1 MASISWVGLPS
12 SRSSRSTGPTSMPG
26 LPPRRHSSKNKK
38 GAKPRRVYL
47 PAGRKFYDFYTRAVY
62 EGGQTIEIPV
72 TMASIP
78 LFLPEGAIIPLAT
91 NQIFNAAT
99 ESITGLHLIC
109 APDRDGSFTLYDDE
123 GDSYRYEQGAY
134 TETPLTWD
142 DSARVLTIG
151 ARQGSYP
158 GMPQSQT
165 YRVVLGDQEQV
176 VTAENGQ
183 ELQVSF

>member
-1 MASISWVGLPS
+1 MYK
-12 SRSSRSTGPTSMPG
+12 R
-26 LPPRRHSSKNKK
+26 
-38 GAKPRRVYL
+38 
-47 PAGRKFYDFYTRAVY
+47 
-62 EGGQTIEIPV
+62 Q
-72 TMASIP
+72 
-78 LFLPEGAIIPLAT
+78 
-91 NQIFNAAT
+91 
-99 ESITGLHLIC
+99 
-109 APDRDGSFTLYDDE
+109 
-123 GDSYRYEQGAY
+123 EQGAY

-176 VTAENGQ
+176 VTVENGQ